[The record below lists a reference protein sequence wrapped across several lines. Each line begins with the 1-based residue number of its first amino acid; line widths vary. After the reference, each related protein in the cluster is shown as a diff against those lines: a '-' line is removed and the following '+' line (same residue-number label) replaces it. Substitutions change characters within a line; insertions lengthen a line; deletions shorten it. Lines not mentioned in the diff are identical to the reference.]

1 MSSDGTE
8 NKDPVVTV
16 NKSRDSKWL
25 LTGSTDVKEGRV
37 TRKGAGKLT
46 PKVAFRAS
54 LRKKT
59 KTTKS
64 KTITTNKSTS
74 KTQIDRKRKLNDKND
89 VSSKGVKRKKNVKG
103 ESKGKKGEKKNE
115 GQKNPSN
122 AKKGGAKRKK
132 PVIKKKTKAEIVVG
146 DDNVIHIKTG
156 LVDETEDADENVD
169 VLEAENETEIQNPP
183 KKRVRKQKQ
192 VITEQTEGESDMK
205 QEPTENGFPSI
216 EDELKL
222 IEGEKVKA
230 KSRKAKAKA
239 RKKYTKHYKP
249 RKPQKPTRHCNL
261 CTESFYSELDLAH
274 HCRAVHFKTKFVFK
288 DAGIDEILGAKGDF
302 VRATDE
308 MEKEHQYARDEE
320 SAPRVYREGD
330 SDEDIMN
337 VVESALHTPADKSSD
352 DLVAAESVVFVRKVR
367 EEDKKFCQFCKK
379 IFLSSK
385 GLKDH
390 MEMRCSRVPFRCF
403 CGKGLKEPN
412 ELHTHYPKL
421 KIPKYKAAM
430 TRFECPNCKQ
440 RFSYRETLQN
450 HSLTC
455 TAEESSDDE
464 GQDSTRAKANKTK
477 DKLYNCEDCDRVFT
491 DKSCLKK
498 HEACHNKDTGSNV
511 CDICG
516 KFFATKGG
524 LRTHRET
531 HTDVKKFIC
540 EHCGSGFFQKGNLMQ
555 HLKTDIGLCK
565 GMKGEHSVMMD
576 CNLCKRSFTSVNR
589 LKQHERKHQRME
601 ELSGPDGLVC
611 KDCGKSF
618 TGFHQMQRH
627 LMTHAGERP
636 HKCKFC
642 EKSFTQKSNMM
653 AHMRIHTGYRPYECY
668 ICGQG
673 FTQGTTLKIHVEKN
687 HDISTYKFK
696 KLPRGR
702 KCKDTSIT
710 DDRVVDIEEEYIQR
724 ALQDGSFVKTE
735 GRRARGSSVKVK
747 QEDKE
752 NDSNDSKTRE
762 ISTQADD
769 DEEDYYYDDESDDDE
784 YDYYSRKRQAKS
796 EAAANKVQVKNIS
809 GRKIYFQVVDEKG
822 DSHEAQNIS
831 IDTSTLSEAIKRSLY
846 EPGLHPALDE
856 AIQRTGYV
864 QRGEHSNSSSERHD
878 IEYRRK
884 DTGYTMNDPPNK
896 FSVPAAEALRPNVQ
910 TTRAVVTD
918 SEEAIRRLSEEA
930 VKRSLYEAR
939 RVVPATTEA
948 LKRFLAQQEH
958 EPRVAVSQVP
968 QVQMQSQSSSS
979 VPRVAVPQV
988 PQVQILSQ
996 SSSAVANTAANTI
1009 DAMNVQTVIS
1019 SKSDDQATI
1028 LAPRI
1033 IQKVNESIVSHPAVV
1048 EPVSYEAVKY
1058 NPINE
1063 TETKEAIISLQNDQ
1077 DRAENNEQLLQK
1089 YQVLEAV
1096 SEFNPAEHSKN
1107 PVINNQAN
1115 TEQFEAEPEET
1126 GVEYVTVIFEDDG
1139 THTIEQE
1146 IVDLSQAAVASSAH
1160 SVYIDRDVSYVR
1172 NVSNVVSS
1180 VVSSGIQGTGN
1191 VVHISQ

>member
-1 MSSDGTE
+1 MNSEEAES
-8 NKDPVVTV
+8 KDATV
-16 NKSRDSKWL
+16 KKSRDSKWL
-25 LTGSTDVKEGRV
+25 ITGSTESKEGRV
-37 TRKGAGKLT
+37 TRKAAGKLT
-46 PKVAFRAS
+46 PKVALRAS

-59 KTTKS
+59 KNTKS
-64 KTITTNKSTS
+64 KTITTSKSASQAKNT
-74 KTQIDRKRKLNDKND
+74 KKRKLNIKND
-89 VSSKGVKRKKNVKG
+89 HSSKGVKSKKNVKV
-103 ESKGKKGEKKNE
+103 ECKGKKGDKKNE

-122 AKKGGAKRKK
+122 AKKVGAKRKRQI
-132 PVIKKKTKAEIVVG
+132 VKKKTKAEIVVG

-156 LVDETEDADENVD
+156 LVEETEETDENDLNLD
-169 VLEAENETEIQNPP
+169 VENETEILNPP
-183 KKRVRKQKQ
+183 KKRVRKQKKAK
-192 VITEQTEGESDMK
+192 TEQTEGESHVK

-239 RKKYTKHYKP
+239 RRKYTKSYKP
-249 RKPQKPTRHCNL
+249 RKPQEPTRHCNL
-261 CTESFYSELDLAH
+261 CTESFYSELDLAY
-274 HCRAVHFKTKFVFK
+274 HCREVHFKTKFVFK
-288 DAGIDEILGAKGDF
+288 DAGISQILGAKGDF
-302 VRATDE
+302 VKANDD

-320 SAPRVYREGD
+320 SAPQVYTERD

-337 VVESALHTPADKSSD
+337 EVDSALRKTADKSSD

-390 MEMRCSRVPFRCF
+390 IEMRCSRVPFRCF

-421 KIPKYKAAM
+421 KIPKYKSAM

-455 TAEESSDDE
+455 QAEESSDGNE
-464 GQDSTRAKANKTK
+464 GQTPVRSKTNKAK
-477 DKLYNCEDCDRVFT
+477 DKVYSCDECDRVFT
-491 DKSCLKK
+491 DRSCLRK
-498 HEACHNKDTGSNV
+498 HEACHNKETGTNV
-511 CDICG
+511 CDVCG
-516 KFFATKGG
+516 KCYATKGG

-531 HTDVKKFIC
+531 HTDDKKFIC
-540 EHCGSGFFQKGNLMQ
+540 EHCGSGFYQKGNLMQ

-565 GMKGEHSVMMD
+565 GMKGTHSVMMD

-589 LKQHERKHQRME
+589 LKQHERKHQRLE

-618 TGFHQMQRH
+618 TGFHQLQRH

-702 KCKDTSIT
+702 KCKDTSVT
-710 DDRVVDIEEEYIQR
+710 DDRIVDIEEEYIQR
-724 ALQDGSFVKTE
+724 ALQDGSYLKTE
-735 GRRARGSSVKVK
+735 GRRGRGSSVNVK
-747 QEDKE
+747 REGKE
-752 NDSNDSKTRE
+752 NDSSDSKTRE

-769 DEEDYYYDDESDDDE
+769 DEEDYYYDDDSDEDE
-784 YDYYSRKRQAKS
+784 YDYYSSKRQEAKS
-796 EAAANKVQVKNIS
+796 ESSANKVQVKNIS

-864 QRGEHSNSSSERHD
+864 QRVEHSNSASQRQD
-878 IEYRRK
+878 IEDGRQN
-884 DTGYTMNDPPNK
+884 TGYTINELPHKVSAP
-896 FSVPAAEALRPNVQ
+896 VAEALRPKVQ
-910 TTRAVVTD
+910 STRAVITD

-939 RVVPATTEA
+939 GVVPATTEA
-948 LKRFLAQQEH
+948 MKRFLAQQDH
-958 EPRVAVSQVP
+958 VPRVAVSQVP
-968 QVQMQSQSSSS
+968 QVQ
-979 VPRVAVPQV
+979 
-988 PQVQILSQ
+988 LHNQ
-996 SSSAVANTAANTI
+996 SSSAVTRVAQVSQVQMQNQSSSAEANSGANTI
-1009 DAMNVQTVIS
+1009 ETMHVPIVIS
-1019 SKSDDQATI
+1019 SKPADHAAI
-1028 LAPRI
+1028 LAPKI
-1033 IQKVNESIVSHPAVV
+1033 IEKVNENIVSQPAVV
-1048 EPVSYEAVKY
+1048 VEESYEAVKY
-1058 NPINE
+1058 SPINE
-1063 TETKEAIISLQNDQ
+1063 TETKEAVISLQNDQ
-1077 DRAENNEQLLQK
+1077 DRVEINEQVVQK

-1096 SEFNPAEHSKN
+1096 SEFNGAEHSKN
-1107 PVINNQAN
+1107 PVIDNQTK
-1115 TEQFEAEPEET
+1115 TEQFEAVPEET

-1139 THTIEQE
+1139 TQTIEQE
-1146 IVDLSQAAVASSAH
+1146 IIELSQAAIASSSAH
-1160 SVYIDRDVSYVR
+1160 SVNIGQDSSFIR

-1180 VVSSGIQGTGN
+1180 VVSSGIQGTSN